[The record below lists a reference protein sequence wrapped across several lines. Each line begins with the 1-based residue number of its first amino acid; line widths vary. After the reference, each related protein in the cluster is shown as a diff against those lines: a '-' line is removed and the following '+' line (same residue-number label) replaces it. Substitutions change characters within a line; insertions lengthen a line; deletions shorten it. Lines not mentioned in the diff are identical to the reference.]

1 MIEPSK
7 RNTRG
12 TLHPPGVCTQQRRI
26 AVRDRPR
33 RSASAD
39 PRDRSSL
46 LQRSPAQVSLMRSR
60 MREIRTS
67 GSVRGEGGNPLAYST
82 SELSSVKFQVKRHAR
97 GSRWSD
103 LQTSH
108 FTLQTAAQPRQTKP
122 ICCQRAGKTIPKAQ
136 GLEAAT
142 RQGASASNKTRIP
155 GLGILDCAKPNPI
168 SAKHPEMGTR
178 DRGREA
184 PSGDNCAK
192 QTQFPAAGVSHRS
205 TVPSSHHSSPIPI
218 AQNKPNLGR
227 SDGRDGS

>member
-46 LQRSPAQVSLMRSR
+46 LQRSPARIYLMRSR

-82 SELSSVKFQVKRHAR
+82 PGGQDTLPFQVPVA
-97 GSRWSD
+97 SR
-103 LQTSH
+103 LY
-108 FTLQTAAQPRQTKP
+108 
-122 ICCQRAGKTIPKAQ
+122 
-136 GLEAAT
+136 E
-142 RQGASASNKTRIP
+142 
-155 GLGILDCAKPNPI
+155 
-168 SAKHPEMGTR
+168 
-178 DRGREA
+178 
-184 PSGDNCAK
+184 
-192 QTQFPAAGVSHRS
+192 QTQFWSVAAWSRGLLYE
-205 TVPSSHHSSPIPI
+205 
-218 AQNKPNLGR
+218 QW
-227 SDGRDGS
+227 